1 MRKGKSLYLAAA
13 VLVGAVLATSVSA
26 ASPPGV
32 TSSSI
37 LIGGT
42 TPLSGPASAFASVA
56 KGASAYFK
64 YVNARGGVNRR
75 KINYKYVD
83 DGYDPSR
90 TVEQTRELVQRDH
103 VFAVFNS
110 LGTEQNLAVRSY
122 LNQLDVPQLFV
133 ASGATTWGRDYKR
146 YPWTIGF
153 QLDYFSEG
161 KIYGRYVARV
171 KPKARIGIL
180 YQNDDYGKD
189 LIKGLKAGLGAKTR
203 LIVEQRGYDVTD
215 DNVRSQIIRLKS
227 KRANTLMLFATP
239 KFVIQAYVYAH
250 QLKWR
255 PQVFVNAVG
264 SASNV
269 IGIARNGGAVRETEG
284 SISVVFVKDPT
295 DPRWSRDAGVRLY
308 RSILKKYGGR
318 ANPKDVYNM
327 YAMAVAFTM
336 TDVLK
341 KAGRNLTRAKVRD
354 AAAHLN
360 VRNNP
365 FLLPGIVVRT
375 TSRERFPLDQAKL
388 ERYHNGRWVYFGGL
402 FSVR

>member
-1 MRKGKSLYLAAA
+1 MGKSLYLAAA
-13 VLVGAVLATSVSA
+13 AACAAVLATTVSA
-26 ASPPGV
+26 APPPGV
-32 TSSSI
+32 SSSSI

-42 TPLSGPASAFASVA
+42 IPLSGPASAFASVA
-56 KGASAYFK
+56 KGAAAYFK

-90 TVEQTRELVQRDH
+90 TVEQTRELVQRDR
-103 VFAVFNS
+103 VFAIFNS
-110 LGTEQNLAVRSY
+110 LGTDQNLAVRSY

-133 ASGATTWGRDYKR
+133 ASGATTWGRDYKK
-146 YPWTIGF
+146 YPWTIGY
-153 QLDYFSEG
+153 QLDYSSEG
-161 KIYGRYVARV
+161 KIYGRYIRRT

-180 YQNDDYGKD
+180 YQADDYGKD
-189 LIKGLKAGLGAKTR
+189 LIKGFKAGLGPKTR
-203 LIVEQRGYDVTD
+203 LIVEQRGYDVAD
-215 DNVRSQIIRLKS
+215 DNVRSQIIRLKA
-227 KRANTLMLFATP
+227 KRVNTLMLFATP
-239 KFVIQAYVYAH
+239 KFAIQAYVYAH

-255 PQVFVNAVG
+255 PQVFVNAVA

-269 IGIARNGGAVRETEG
+269 IGLARAGGAARETEG
-284 SISVVFVKDPT
+284 SISVVFTKDPT
-295 DPRWSRDAGVRLY
+295 DPRWARDPGVRLY
-308 RSILKKYGGR
+308 RSILKRYGGSR

-341 KAGRNLTRAKVRD
+341 KAGRNLTRAKARD
-354 AAAHLN
+354 AAIHLN
-360 VRNNP
+360 ERNNP
-365 FLLPGIVVRT
+365 FLLPGVVVRT
-375 TSRERFPLDQAKL
+375 TAREHFPLDQAKL